1 MQENLTKKYSLV
13 DLLIIK
19 MEIYDLI
26 RNLDASHNKV
36 DSKNINISVRSII

>member
-1 MQENLTKKYSLV
+1 MQENLTKNYSLV

-19 MEIYDLI
+19 METYDLI

-36 DSKNINISVRSII
+36 DSKTLT